1 MKVGTDYFTETK
13 SSFLSA
19 DKDLSLII
27 NKILDNQKLLK
38 LLYYTEKDCLRAPNL
53 TPQQKLSM
61 IENQIRIVPKLNITK
76 ECPIFIIITMDN
88 YRPNQENPEFRDC
101 NIIIDILCHPDHQN
115 LGDFKLRHTR
125 IAGEL
130 DSMLD
135 KQKLTGIGEIHFIGG
150 RRLVLNDELMGMTIM
165 YEAIHGIEDKINPLS

>member
-27 NKILDNQKLLK
+27 NKILGNQKLLK
-38 LLYYTEKDCLRAPNL
+38 LLYYTEKDCLQAPNL

-61 IENQIRIVPKLNITK
+61 IDNQIRIVPKLNITK
-76 ECPIFIIITMDN
+76 ECPIFIIVTMDN

-115 LGDFKLRHTR
+115 
-125 IAGEL
+125 
-130 DSMLD
+130 
-135 KQKLTGIGEIHFIGG
+135 
-150 RRLVLNDELMGMTIM
+150 
-165 YEAIHGIEDKINPLS
+165 